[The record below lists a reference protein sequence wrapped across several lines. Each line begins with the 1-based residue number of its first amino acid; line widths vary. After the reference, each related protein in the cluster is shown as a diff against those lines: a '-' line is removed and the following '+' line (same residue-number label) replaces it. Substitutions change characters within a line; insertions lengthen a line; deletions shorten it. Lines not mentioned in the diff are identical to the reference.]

1 MKSDVTYEQINGTIG
16 SLLRLWAAI
25 ERQALRG
32 REMQGRA
39 TTSGKYQEKYARQ
52 STSLPQSCWQQR
64 SPHGEIDQ
72 GIDIAIAP
80 HNAAC
85 HAAVDNK
92 PAAFLPCI
100 DLQVRHDTV
109 CGNSSSSGSARVAF
123 LNGLNCQHGGPLQ
136 RGAAIDLVTLFRPM
150 GSHYSYGRRS
160 GNVSIGVH
168 DLEGCPCSS
177 EINTTEFWRS
187 SPLSTAG
194 RS

>member
-1 MKSDVTYEQINGTIG
+1 
-16 SLLRLWAAI
+16 
-25 ERQALRG
+25 
-32 REMQGRA
+32 MQGRA

-136 RGAAIDLVTLFRPM
+136 RALPSILSPYFDRWDHTILTGNDQAMCQLEFMTWRAALVPARSTQQNTGDPHR
-150 GSHYSYGRRS
+150 SRRLAAPES
-160 GNVSIGVH
+160 PVRLCWICRTIIMMKVAACMSISQ
-168 DLEGCPCSS
+168 LRMMS
-177 EINTTEFWRS
+177 
-187 SPLSTAG
+187 L
-194 RS
+194 